1 MSWRWWIYIDIDG
14 LLACP
19 LPKSV
24 RCGLSRFFYVLLLME
39 TLSTRSCLY
48 LFGVFV
54 SNLWFVFA
62 VFFLLWLIFEYWL
75 FRWFNAFE
83 AGLGCKATI
92 IVLQDLDLKTSD
104 PPSTKPIF
112 ILVGYLIGI
121 LKNLVWEKWR
131 SLCHGLWNNIYT
143 NWVVFHPFSLPK
155 KSSNWSLGTAEF
167 WRPEVKYRNACREPA
182 KRWFL

>member
-1 MSWRWWIYIDIDG
+1 MAYWHVPFQNLFDVVFHSFSMSCCWWKPC
-14 LLACP
+14 LLGAACTFLECLFP
-19 LPKSV
+19 I
-24 RCGLSRFFYVLLLME
+24 CGLFLP
-39 TLSTRSCLY
+39 
-48 LFGVFV
+48 
-54 SNLWFVFA
+54 
-62 VFFLLWLIFEYWL
+62 FFLLWLIFEYWL

-104 PPSTKPIF
+104 PPSTKPIC

>member
-1 MSWRWWIYIDIDG
+1 MAYWHVPFQNLFDVVFHVFLCLAVDG
-14 LLACP
+14 NLVYSELLVP
-19 LPKSV
+19 FWSV
-24 RCGLSRFFYVLLLME
+24 CFQFVVCFCRFF
-39 TLSTRSCLY
+39 
-48 LFGVFV
+48 F
-54 SNLWFVFA
+54 
-62 VFFLLWLIFEYWL
+62 LWLIFEYWL
-75 FRWFNAFE
+75 FKWFNAFE
-83 AGLGCKATI
+83 AGLDCKATI

-104 PPSTKPIF
+104 PPSTKPIC
-112 ILVGYLIGI
+112 ILVGCLIGI

-131 SLCHGLWNNIYT
+131 SLCHGLWNNTYT